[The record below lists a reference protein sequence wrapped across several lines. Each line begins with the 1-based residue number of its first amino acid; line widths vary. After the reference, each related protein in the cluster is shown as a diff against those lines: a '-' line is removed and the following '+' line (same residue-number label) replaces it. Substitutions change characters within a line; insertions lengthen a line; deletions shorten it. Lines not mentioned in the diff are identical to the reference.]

1 MGKSNEK
8 RNVVAITVTHYL
20 TEEQYEKLKELSQ
33 AVREYLN
40 PEWTEEMSL
49 QQMLGTHSYPHLTDV
64 FLQLLEMSVQISL
77 LSRGIEVHF
86 SK

>member
-1 MGKSNEK
+1 MKK
-8 RNVVAITVTHYL
+8 RNIVAINVTHYL
-20 TEEQYEKLKELSQ
+20 SMEQYEKLKELSQ
-33 AVREYLN
+33 AIREHLN

-49 QQMLGTHSYPHLTDV
+49 QQMIGARSYPYLTDV
-64 FLQLLEMSVQISL
+64 FLHLFEMSVQISL